1 MTVAEFTQDVQFTLD
16 QQGKVTAVVIDPSLW
31 QRIVAALEDSEDR
44 RLVHALQDRLAQGP
58 LASGAL
64 AWESVSDEFTVGDF
78 RNSGLL
84 GMWKGRSDIEDSTVY
99 ARKLREEAQR
109 TEFADAKL
117 Q

>member
-1 MTVAEFTQDVQFTLD
+1 MTVAELTQDVQFTMD
-16 QQGKVTAVVIDPSLW
+16 QQGKVTAVVIDPALW

-44 RLVHALQDRLAQGP
+44 RLVQSLQERLAQGP

-84 GMWKGRSDIEDSTVY
+84 GMWKDRSDIEDSSVY
-99 ARKLREEAQR
+99 ARQLREEAQR
-109 TEFADAKL
+109 SESAYQKH